1 MKVILN
7 QTVPKV
13 GKEGQVVNVADGFA
27 RNYLFPRG
35 LAIYAEKN
43 QMKAHD
49 RRMEKVVAKEAGTT
63 SAAEQLKEKL
73 DGQSIRIEGKV
84 GKETGKL
91 FGAVTSQNIADAV
104 KDQLKIAIEKRNVA
118 LIEPIKR
125 LGHHRVHLDLHRQ
138 VDAFITVTVF
148 DPSLPDETEVPV
160 VHESIIE
167 EETQVADHADGQH
180 KESAKAKHEARA
192 KKHGSD
198 SSDEPE
204 AEAVEA

>member
-35 LAIYAEKN
+35 LAIYADRS

-49 RRMEKVVAKEAGTT
+49 RRMERVVAKEAGTT
-63 SAAEQLKEKL
+63 ASAEQLKEKL
-73 DGQSIRIEGKV
+73 DGQAIRIEGKV

-104 KDQLKIAIEKRNVA
+104 KDQLKISIEKRNVA

-125 LGHHRVHLDLHRQ
+125 LGHHKVHLDLHRQ

-148 DPSLPDETEVPV
+148 DPSLPDETHVPV
-160 VHESIIE
+160 VSESIIE
-167 EETQVADHADGQH
+167 EETQVGAVTDSEH

-192 KKHGSD
+192 KKHTT
-198 SSDEPE
+198 E
-204 AEAVEA
+204 AETVEA